1 MRWPPFHWSA
11 AARRV
16 SLEYSLPEV
25 VLSDTLAR
33 LRTALAGR
41 YQLERELRGGAMSRV
56 FVATE
61 SSLGRQVVIKV
72 LPPELAASLSA
83 DRFRRE
89 IQLAAAL
96 QHPHIVPLLAAGEAA
111 DLLFFTMPLV
121 EGESLQA
128 RLTRDGELPVVE
140 ATRILRDVADALS
153 YAHRHGVVHRD
164 IKPGNVL
171 LSDGH
176 ALVTDFG
183 VAKALDQSRRSSLT
197 STGLALG
204 TPTYMAPEQAAADPH
219 TDHRAD
225 IYALGALG
233 YELLSGRPPFTAP
246 TAQAVVAAHLTQAPT
261 PLAQLR
267 PTVPPALAA
276 LVMRCLEKRPAD
288 RWQSA
293 VEVLQT
299 LDALGSPGET
309 ASVGAA
315 APRAAPRWTR
325 SVRRSAPGAVVAI
338 LVAVLVGWLVLHRP
352 REAAPLDPDLVAV
365 APFDVPDQR
374 LALWREGLVDVL
386 SRNLDGAGPIRTVPS
401 TTVIRRWSGR
411 ADPPSANEL
420 GRRTGAG
427 LVVFGSLIGAGP
439 DSARLT
445 VTALDV
451 AGGRPLA
458 EIELRDAADRMD
470 RLADSL
476 TVRLL
481 RELGRSRRIEVF
493 RATAM
498 GSTSLPALKA
508 FLRGEQWYRRASWDS
523 ALAAYGQAISLD
535 STFALALW
543 RSGKVLGWQHSSD
556 DSVYLAQAM
565 RAGALAHGLAP
576 RDSLLLTADS
586 VLAEVNATVPRL
598 RWSALQRLHALAEE
612 LTRRYPDDAE
622 SWYVLGEARFH
633 WGFPVAHT
641 PAEALAAFDR
651 AIQQDSAFAP
661 SYIHAVALGFWLG
674 GPEVGHR
681 YATRYLALQP
691 SDASVGGIRLADQLL
706 GRSPTP
712 AEAARLIHH
721 ASPQALRDAWSAVA
735 QVPDS
740 AETAVALSRAL
751 AAAPPGDAAWL
762 GPADR
767 QLRLGSALLYRGH
780 VREAVRIIYQ
790 SPEALPVHLVETG
803 LVAKDLPDTAV
814 RLFHRIADGNR
825 LVGVA
830 TTLPW
835 WAARRDSATLRAIE
849 RRTDSLARTAP
860 LEVDR
865 GVARYIADAA
875 RAYLALLRHD
885 TAAAVGRLEALPDSL
900 CPLCYP
906 QRMTLGQLLASGGDD
921 RRAAAVLDRWL
932 HDLTVPSTV
941 IWSLERARVAERLGE
956 RDKAVRG
963 YQYVADV
970 WRYAD
975 PELQPYVTE
984 ATQGLARLTSEP
996 RR

>member
-1 MRWPPFHWSA
+1 M
-11 AARRV
+11 
-16 SLEYSLPEV
+16 L
-25 VLSDTLAR
+25 DR
-33 LRTALAGR
+33 LRTALAPR
-41 YQLERELRGGAMSRV
+41 YQLERELAGGAMSRV

-61 SSLGRQVVIKV
+61 SGLGRQVVIKV
-72 LPPELAASLSA
+72 LPPDLGATLSV

-89 IQLAAAL
+89 IQLAASL
-96 QHPHIVPLLAAGEAA
+96 QHPHIVPLLAAGEAG

-128 RLTRDGELPVVE
+128 RLRRDGELPVAE

-171 LSDGH
+171 LSNGH

-183 VAKALDQSRRSSLT
+183 VAKALDQSRLSSLT

-267 PTVPPALAA
+267 PSVPPALAA

-288 RWQSA
+288 RWQNA
-293 VEVLQT
+293 AELLQA
-299 LDALGSPGET
+299 LDALGSPAGT
-309 ASVGAA
+309 ASIEAAAPGAA
-315 APRAAPRWTR
+315 APRRSRSIRRGAA
-325 SVRRSAPGAVVAI
+325 GAVVAV
-338 LVAVLVGWLVLHRP
+338 LVAALVGWLVLHHP
-352 REAAPLDPDLVAV
+352 RTAAPLDADLIAV

-374 LALWREGLVDVL
+374 LTLWREGLVDVL

-411 ADPPSANEL
+411 ADQPSAGAL

-451 AGGRPLA
+451 ADGRPLA

-556 DSVYLAQAM
+556 DSVYLARAM
-565 RAGALAHGLAP
+565 RAGALTHGLAP

-586 VLAEVNATVPRL
+586 VLAEVNATVPRW
-598 RWSALQRLHALAEE
+598 RWSAVLRLHALAEE

-633 WGFPVAHT
+633 WGFPVGHT

-651 AIQQDSAFAP
+651 AIRQDSAFAP
-661 SYIHAVALGFWLG
+661 SYIHAVALGCWLG

-691 SDASVGGIRLADQLL
+691 TDASVGGIRLADQLI
-706 GRSPTP
+706 GRGATP
-712 AEAARLIHH
+712 AEAARLIRQ
-721 ASPQALRDAWSAVA
+721 ASPQALRDAELAVA
-735 QVPDS
+735 QMPDS

-767 QLRLGSALLYRGH
+767 QLTLGTALLFRGH

-790 SPEALPVHLVETG
+790 NPEARPVHLVEAA

-814 RLFHRIADGNR
+814 RLFHRIAEGNR
-825 LVGVA
+825 VVGVA
-830 TTLPW
+830 ATLPW
-835 WAARRDSATLRAIE
+835 WAARRDSATIRAIE
-849 RRTDSLARTAP
+849 RRTDSLARAAP

-865 GVARYIADAA
+865 GIARYAADAA

-885 TAAAVGRLEALPDSL
+885 TATAVRRLEALPDSL
-900 CPLCYP
+900 CPLCYQ
-906 QRMTLGQLLASGGDD
+906 QRMTLGSLLASAGDD
-921 RRAAAVLDRWL
+921 RKAAAVLDRWL
-932 HDLTVPSTV
+932 VDLTVPSAV
-941 IWSLERARVAERLGE
+941 IWALERARVAERLGE
-956 RDKAVRG
+956 RDGAIRG

-970 WRYAD
+970 WRHAD

>member
-1 MRWPPFHWSA
+1 MP
-11 AARRV
+11 
-16 SLEYSLPEV
+16 
-25 VLSDTLAR
+25 DR
-33 LRTALAGR
+33 LRTALAPR
-41 YQLERELRGGAMSRV
+41 YQLERELAGGAMSRV

-61 SSLGRQVVIKV
+61 SGLGRQVVIKV
-72 LPPELAASLSA
+72 LPPDLGATLSV

-89 IQLAAAL
+89 IQLAASL
-96 QHPHIVPLLAAGEAA
+96 QHPHIVPLLAAGEAG

-128 RLTRDGELPVVE
+128 RLRRDGERPVAE

-183 VAKALDQSRRSSLT
+183 VAKALDQSRLSSLT

-267 PTVPPALAA
+267 PSVPPALAA

-293 VEVLQT
+293 AELLQA
-299 LDALGSPGET
+299 LDALGSPAGT
-309 ASVGAA
+309 ASIEAA
-315 APRAAPRWTR
+315 APRTAAPRR
-325 SVRRSAPGAVVAI
+325 SRSIRRGAAGAVVAV
-338 LVAVLVGWLVLHRP
+338 LVAALVGWLVLHHP
-352 REAAPLDPDLVAV
+352 RTAAPLDADLIAV

-411 ADPPSANEL
+411 ADQPSAGEL

-451 AGGRPLA
+451 ADGRPLA

-556 DSVYLAQAM
+556 DSVYLARAM
-565 RAGALAHGLAP
+565 RAGALTHGLAP

-586 VLAEVNATVPRL
+586 VLAEVNATVPRW
-598 RWSALQRLHALAEE
+598 RWSAVLRLHALAEE

-633 WGFPVAHT
+633 WGFPVGHT

-651 AIQQDSAFAP
+651 AIRQDSAFAP

-674 GPEVGHR
+674 GPEAGHR

-691 SDASVGGIRLADQLL
+691 TDASVDGIRLADQLI
-706 GRSPTP
+706 GRGATP
-712 AEAARLIHH
+712 AEAARLIRQ
-721 ASPQALRDAWSAVA
+721 ASPQALRDAGLAVA
-735 QVPDS
+735 QMPDS

-751 AAAPPGDAAWL
+751 AAAPPGDLAWL

-767 QLRLGSALLYRGH
+767 QLRLGTALLFRGH

-790 SPEALPVHLVETG
+790 NPEALPVHLVETG

-814 RLFHRIADGNR
+814 RLFHRIAEGNR
-825 LVGVA
+825 VVGVA

-835 WAARRDSATLRAIE
+835 WAARRDSATIKAIE
-849 RRTDSLARTAP
+849 RRTDSLARAAP
-860 LEVDR
+860 IEVDR
-865 GVARYIADAA
+865 GIAQYAADAA
-875 RAYLALLRHD
+875 RADLALLRHD
-885 TAAAVGRLEALPDSL
+885 TATAVRRLEALPDSL
-900 CPLCYP
+900 CSLCYQ
-906 QRMTLGQLLASGGDD
+906 QRMTLGSLLASAGDD
-921 RRAAAVLDRWL
+921 RKAAALLDRL
-932 HDLTVPSTV
+932 LVDLTVPSAV
-941 IWSLERARVAERLGE
+941 IWALERARVAERLGE
-956 RDKAVRG
+956 RDEAIRG
-963 YQYVADV
+963 YQYVTDL
-970 WRYAD
+970 WRHAD

>member
-1 MRWPPFHWSA
+1 VPLFPWPA

-41 YQLERELRGGAMSRV
+41 YRLERELRGGAMSRV

-89 IQLAAAL
+89 IQLAASL

-128 RLTRDGELPVVE
+128 RLARDGELPVGE
-140 ATRILRDVADALS
+140 ATRVLRDVADALS

-246 TAQAVVAAHLTQAPT
+246 TAQAVVAAHLTQTPT

-267 PTVPPALAA
+267 LGVPPALAA

-293 VEVLQT
+293 AEMLQ
-299 LDALGSPGET
+299 AIE
-309 ASVGAA
+309 AVGAPPAAA
-315 APRAAPRWTR
+315 APGRTRRVQPAAL
-325 SVRRSAPGAVVAI
+325 AAAGIALA
-338 LVAVLVGWLVLHRP
+338 AALVGWLLLGRP
-352 REAAPLDPDLVAV
+352 RDAAPLDDDLVAI

-411 ADPPSANEL
+411 ADPPSAGEL

-427 LVVFGSLIGAGP
+427 LVVFGTLIGAGP

-445 VTALDV
+445 VTALDI
-451 AGGRPLA
+451 AGGRLLA

-481 RELGRSRRIEVF
+481 RELGRTRRIEVF

-508 FLRGEQWYRRASWDS
+508 FLRGEQWYRRVSWDS

-535 STFALALW
+535 SNFALALW

-565 RAGALAHGLAP
+565 LAGALTHGLAP

-586 VLAEVNATVPRL
+586 VLAEVNATVPRW
-598 RWSALQRLHALAEE
+598 RWSALRRLHALAEE

-633 WGFPVAHT
+633 WGFPAGHT

-651 AIQQDSAFAP
+651 AIRQDSAFAP

-691 SDASVGGIRLADQLL
+691 TDASVGGIRLADQLV
-706 GRSPTP
+706 GRSATP
-712 AEAARLIHH
+712 EEAGRLIRQ
-721 ASPQALRDAWSAVA
+721 ASPQALRDAMLALA
-735 QVPDS
+735 QVADS

-767 QLRLGSALLYRGH
+767 QLRLGTALLFRGH

-790 SPEALPVHLVETG
+790 NPEALPVHLVETG
-803 LVAKDLPDTAV
+803 LVARDLPDTAV
-814 RLFHRIADGNR
+814 GLFHRIAEGNR
-825 LVGVA
+825 VVGVA

-835 WAARRDSATLRAIE
+835 WAARRDSAAIKAIE
-849 RRTDSLARTAP
+849 RRTDSIARAAP

-865 GVARYIADAA
+865 GIARYAADAA

-885 TAAAVGRLEALPDSL
+885 TATAVRRLEALPDSL
-900 CPLCYP
+900 CPLCYQ
-906 QRMTLGQLLASGGDD
+906 QRITLGQLLASGRDD
-921 RRAAAVLDRWL
+921 RRAAALLDRWL
-932 HDLTVPSTV
+932 VDLTVPSAV
-941 IWSLERARVAERLGE
+941 IWALERARVAERLGE
-956 RDKAVRG
+956 RDTAVRG

-970 WRYAD
+970 WRHAD
-975 PELQPYVTE
+975 PELQTYVTE
-984 ATQGLARLTSEP
+984 AKQGLARLTGEP